1 MLGKAVSREAR
12 NSGQEF
18 SHFHVSLPTTLF
30 QELGTL
36 REVLPQA
43 LELDSTEMN
52 VIHAPRLGH
61 RGCQTEGEL
70 LTTGGLHNQNTHGK
84 AGAALL
90 KNAEELKEEN
100 THFHNPTL

>member
-18 SHFHVSLPTTLF
+18 SHFHVILPTTLF

-36 REVLPQA
+36 REVLLQT

-52 VIHAPRLGH
+52 VIHAPRQGH

-70 LTTGGLHNQNTHGK
+70 LTTGGLSNQNTHGK

-90 KNAEELKEEN
+90 
-100 THFHNPTL
+100 